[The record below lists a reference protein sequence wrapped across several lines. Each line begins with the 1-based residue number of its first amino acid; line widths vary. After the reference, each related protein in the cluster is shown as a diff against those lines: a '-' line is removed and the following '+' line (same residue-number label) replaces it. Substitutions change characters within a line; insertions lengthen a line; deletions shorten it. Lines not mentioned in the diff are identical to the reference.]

1 MAHLD
6 AIARAPEG
14 RRRVTLYGAARG
26 VARMVAA
33 EAISRDD
40 ALAALTAAGIA
51 AQQTPRDITAAITG
65 AFRDE
70 GAAV

>member
-1 MAHLD
+1 
-6 AIARAPEG
+6 
-14 RRRVTLYGAARG
+14 VTLYGAARG